1 VEFRSP
7 ISIRVGTRTE
17 LDLQFAKCI
26 ELLPEDTVLSEE
38 IKRRFVKCF
47 ELEEEKSEIEA
58 LKERVSRQ
66 ENVLRELEAKI
77 RSGVVVE
84 EVEEEA
90 DVDEEKMRRAQ
101 ELAASMTDW

>member
-1 VEFRSP
+1 MKFKSP
-7 ISIRVGTRTE
+7 ISIRVGERTE
-17 LDLQFAKCI
+17 LDQKFAKCI

-47 ELEEEKSEIEA
+47 ELEEEKTEIEV

-66 ENVLRELEAKI
+66 ERTLRELEDKI
-77 RSGVVVE
+77 KNGVMIE
-84 EVEEEA
+84 EAEEEA
-90 DVDEEKMRRAQ
+90 DVDEERMKRAQ